1 MKIDLNKVISQYS
14 VSNLE
19 IDGIYKLTIPKGSK
33 DLNRRTM
40 KGGCGIVVPVRG
52 KAKFTLDKHHY
63 YLESGR
69 ILFAGSNIPLDKMV
83 LGDSE
88 WEYFLLHYKIIEESK
103 KSKTPLSKMHF
114 VVDIDKVYCSEIY
127 NYMRQ
132 MIQYQNSGGVLDKL
146 KSKTKLYSVI
156 DTIFQYAK
164 ESLSSSE
171 NELIQKIIIYIHDN
185 FNKYITVGNLA
196 NKINMDSKQ
205 FYYIFSKI
213 VGISPK
219 QYLIQYRINHAKY
232 LLLQENYSIN
242 EIAKMVGYEDAFNFS
257 RIFKKHTGLAPS
269 FFRKRFGKNP

>member
-1 MKIDLNKVISQYS
+1 
-14 VSNLE
+14 
-19 IDGIYKLTIPKGSK
+19 
-33 DLNRRTM
+33 
-40 KGGCGIVVPVRG
+40 
-52 KAKFTLDKHHY
+52 
-63 YLESGR
+63 
-69 ILFAGSNIPLDKMV
+69 
-83 LGDSE
+83 
-88 WEYFLLHYKIIEESK
+88 
-103 KSKTPLSKMHF
+103 
-114 VVDIDKVYCSEIY
+114 
-127 NYMRQ
+127 